1 MSPQVHAIFRI
12 GIGQFAPKTKSRGT
26 TLETNPT
33 NGHVGGA
40 AMDGSRQ
47 LQQYDG
53 QRKKRGPRG
62 RGPVQKMETDG
73 GSKVVR
79 KGLGCCLDGWIG
91 MWFGLECGLDVGL
104 NCFIGWLDCALCYF
118 SHFCFVESLTTL
130 RNVQAKHCGNE
141 RHVVATASGPARLKT
156 RRKKNGSKTS
166 GRVAKS
172 RNIAIEIEQDIDDG
186 AT

>member
-91 MWFGLECGLDVGL
+91 MWVECWIELFYWTELFYWMVGL
-104 NCFIGWLDCALCYF
+104 
-118 SHFCFVESLTTL
+118 CFVLLFSFLF
-130 RNVQAKHCGNE
+130 C
-141 RHVVATASGPARLKT
+141 
-156 RRKKNGSKTS
+156 
-166 GRVAKS
+166 
-172 RNIAIEIEQDIDDG
+172 
-186 AT
+186 

>member
-79 KGLGCCLDGWIG
+79 VFVVVW
-91 MWFGLECGLDVGL
+91 MVGLECGLDWNVV
-104 NCFIGWLDCALCYF
+104 WMLD
-118 SHFCFVESLTTL
+118 
-130 RNVQAKHCGNE
+130 
-141 RHVVATASGPARLKT
+141 
-156 RRKKNGSKTS
+156 
-166 GRVAKS
+166 
-172 RNIAIEIEQDIDDG
+172 
-186 AT
+186 